1 MKNRIFSAIYFTLT
15 GLLAAVGP
23 QTIFKVC
30 DTDMMVMKCF
40 YTAQA
45 ELGIGGLIA
54 VIGIALFFPSNR
66 NIRAGLNIA
75 LIPAG
80 ILTALIPTALIGV
93 CGGAHMPCH
102 KLTLPAL
109 VLLGAL
115 IAAGAA
121 VNSVYLAKWAKREG

>member
-1 MKNRIFSAIYFTLT
+1 MKNRIFSAIFFTLT
-15 GLLAAVGP
+15 GLLVAVGP

-40 YTAQA
+40 YSAQA

-54 VIGIALFFPSNR
+54 VIGIALFFLSNY
-66 NIRAGLNIA
+66 NTRAGLNIA

-80 ILTALIPTALIGV
+80 ILTALIPTVLIGV
-93 CGGAHMPCH
+93 CGGEHMPCH

-109 VLLGAL
+109 VLLGVL
-115 IAAGAA
+115 IAVGAVA
-121 VNSVYLAKWAKREG
+121 NAVYLAKQEG